1 MEILV
6 RAYINKKDGGQES
19 YYFENTIKNIANFI
33 INHEDETSEI
43 VVENIFGKPLLKT
56 SGIEG
61 VLEGGKDCLTKVN
74 KYLFQLRNKEV
85 KIEKVAYL
93 DVCDINKKDEFDSRD
108 MRQKEFENL
117 CICCEESYI

>member
-6 RAYINKKDGGQES
+6 RGYVNKKDGGQES

-33 INHEDETSEI
+33 ISHEDETSEI

-61 VLEGGKDCLTKVN
+61 VLEGVRDCLSQID

-85 KIEKVAYL
+85 KIEKVSYL
-93 DVCDINKKDEFDSRD
+93 DIHDINNKDEFDSKYI
-108 MRQKEFENL
+108 MEKEFENL
-117 CICCEESYI
+117 CECYEDGYI

>member
-6 RAYINKKDGGQES
+6 RGYVNKKDGGQES

-61 VLEGGKDCLTKVN
+61 VLEGAKDCLSQID

-85 KIEKVAYL
+85 KIEKVPYL
-93 DVCDINKKDEFDSRD
+93 DIHDINNKDEFDSKD
-108 MRQKEFENL
+108 IMEKEFENL
-117 CICCEESYI
+117 CECCEDGYI